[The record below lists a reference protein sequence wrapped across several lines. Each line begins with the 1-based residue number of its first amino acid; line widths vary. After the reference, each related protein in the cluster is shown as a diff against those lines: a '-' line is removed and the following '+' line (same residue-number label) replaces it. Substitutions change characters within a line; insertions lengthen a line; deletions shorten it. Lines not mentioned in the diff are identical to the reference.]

1 MSRGFSGAGV
11 QTTDKICQYGG
22 NAVEVVFSRQQ
33 KKRSFNLKG
42 DNEKLWVEVFIA
54 TFLNAVTTVNVLTA
68 SNNDSN
74 CTFCKTKIVVS
85 FLRQRIGTLRSN
97 EATAT
102 RTSLKK

>member
-1 MSRGFSGAGV
+1 M
-11 QTTDKICQYGG
+11 QTTDKICQYG
-22 NAVEVVFSRQQ
+22 ETRSRLFFQDNK
-33 KKRSFNLKG
+33 KKRTFNLKG
-42 DNEKLWVEVFIA
+42 DNENLWVEVFIV

-97 EATAT
+97 EARAT

>member
-1 MSRGFSGAGV
+1 M
-11 QTTDKICQYGG
+11 QTTDKICQYG
-22 NAVEVVFSRQQ
+22 ETRSRLFFLDNN
-33 KKRSFNLKG
+33 KKRTFNLKG
-42 DNEKLWVEVFIA
+42 DNENLWVEVFIV
-54 TFLNAVTTVNVLTA
+54 TFLNAAVTTVNVLTA

>member
-1 MSRGFSGAGV
+1 M
-11 QTTDKICQYGG
+11 QTTDKICQYG
-22 NAVEVVFSRQQ
+22 ETRSRVFFLDNK
-33 KKRSFNLKG
+33 KKRTFNLKG
-42 DNEKLWVEVFIA
+42 DNENLWVEVFIV

-68 SNNDSN
+68 SNNNDSN

>member
-1 MSRGFSGAGV
+1 M
-11 QTTDKICQYGG
+11 QTTDKICQYG
-22 NAVEVVFSRQQ
+22 ETRSRVFFLDNK
-33 KKRSFNLKG
+33 KKRTFNLKG
-42 DNEKLWVEVFIA
+42 DNENLWVEVFIV
-54 TFLNAVTTVNVLTA
+54 TFLNAVTTVNVVTA
-68 SNNDSN
+68 SNNNDSN